1 MKTLTPT
8 ILLLWTTM
16 CIAQPISNS
25 ITREQALKDLEI
37 LQTSLREIHPNV
49 YRYTTKAEFDHA
61 VEKVRTSLTH
71 KITVIQFYRL
81 IAPIIALVRCGHTFG
96 ITSFVDQRSGLLPL
110 DIKILGN
117 QMYVL
122 RNFSNNQ
129 LLSEGSQIVKINGT
143 HAHDLLVDFRSK
155 SIGDGY
161 NTTFKDRTIE
171 NDFRWKYATFI
182 NQPDNFEIELK
193 DSQTNKIKTFL
204 VAAISNELIVQKKEQ
219 ENRGKI
225 LETPLNFLIDTVNNV
240 AVLTVRSFMAKQIKK
255 DYGQNLKQT
264 IKASFRDLKRKNVRN
279 LIIDIRHNT
288 GGKAIAPTLLFSYL
302 TNTDFRFGEKILFRH
317 GYKFSYPE
325 QLNRNKLNDWV
336 NRKLDRKINDSTY
349 QWTLH
354 RNTRKLFKAQRNAFS
369 GELYIIVN
377 GMTASAGAEFASLA
391 SAHRIGTI
399 VGEETGGDY
408 NGVNGFDR
416 TYLELPHSK
425 IGVLIAGWRGVM
437 AWEQNAI
444 IGHGVVPNYEV
455 QPTMEDLLNEQDT
468 EMQFT
473 YDLIKATGTDITKP

>member
-1 MKTLTPT
+1 MKILTT
-8 ILLLWTTM
+8 TLLLWTAV
-16 CIAQPISNS
+16 CIGQPIRNS
-25 ITREQALKDLEI
+25 ITREEALKDLEI
-37 LQTSLREIHPNV
+37 LQTTLREIHPNIN
-49 YRYTTKAEFDHA
+49 RYTAKAEFDHA
-61 VEKVRTSLTH
+61 FENVRVSLNH
-71 KITVIQFYRL
+71 KITVNEFYKL

-96 ITSFVDQRSGLLPL
+96 ITPFTDHRKGLLPL

-117 QMYVL
+117 KIYVL

-129 LLSEGSQIVKINGT
+129 VLSEGSQIVKINEI
-143 HAHDLLVDFRSK
+143 HADDLLVDFRSK
-155 SIGDGY
+155 SISDGY
-161 NTTFKDRTIE
+161 GTTFKDRTIE
-171 NDFRWKYATFI
+171 RDFRWKYATFI
-182 NQPDNFEIELK
+182 NQPDSFKIELK
-193 DSQTNKIKTFL
+193 DSRTNEIKTLFIS
-204 VAAISNELIVQKKEQ
+204 AISNELLVQKKEQ

-225 LETPLNFLIDTVNNV
+225 AQTPLSFLIDTVNNV

-255 DYGQNLKQT
+255 NHGLNLKKT
-264 IKASFRDLKRKNVRN
+264 IKGSFRELKRKDINN
-279 LIIDIRHNT
+279 LIIDIRYNT
-288 GGKAIAPTLLFSYL
+288 GGKVFAPTLLFSYL

-325 QLNRNKLNDWV
+325 HLNRNKLNDWV

-354 RNTRKLFKAQRNAFS
+354 RNTRKLFKAQPNAFL

-391 SAHRIGTI
+391 RAHGRGTY

-425 IGVLIAGWRGVM
+425 IGVLIAGWRGIM
-437 AWEQNAI
+437 AWEQNEN
-444 IGHGVVPNYEV
+444 IGHGVVPSYEV
-455 QPTMEDLLNEQDT
+455 QPTMEDLLNEQDA

-473 YDLIKATGTDITKP
+473 YDLIKVNGTDMNKP